1 MRGYHRQV
9 LGQFLVFHRDAKVQV
24 KFGDFVLDRGTRQLL
39 RGGHERRL
47 GPKAFELLE
56 LLLDQRPNVVAR
68 ERIRDRLWP
77 DTFVSEST
85 LATLMAEVRAALDES
100 PKRPVFLRTVHGVG
114 FAFCGQ
120 ALETE
125 PRTRAAGD
133 APAFRLVLEDR
144 EVALH
149 PGENLLGRV
158 EEGVAWFESSTVS
171 RRHARIRV
179 EGGEVIL
186 EDLASK
192 NGTFVRGQRIS
203 GPTALFDGDVFR
215 LGRVKVTLR
224 SLQPDEVTRSDD
236 GEPPARS

>member
-1 MRGYHRQV
+1 MGGYHPEV
-9 LGQFLVFHRDAKVQV
+9 LGQFLVFHRHAKVRV
-24 KFGDFVLDRGTRQLL
+24 AFGDFVLDRGTRQLL
-39 RGGHERRL
+39 RGGEERRL

-56 LLLDQRPNVVAR
+56 LLLDHRPNVVVR

-100 PKRPVFLRTVHGVG
+100 PKRPAFLRTVHGVG

-120 ALETE
+120 AVETE
-125 PRTRAAGD
+125 ARARAD
-133 APAFRLVLEDR
+133 TDTPAFRLVLEDR
-144 EVALH
+144 EVALRQ
-149 PGENLLGRV
+149 GENLLGRV
-158 EEGVAWFESSTVS
+158 EEGVAWFESATVS

-179 EGGEVIL
+179 EGDEVIL
-186 EDLASK
+186 EDMGSK
-192 NGTFVRGQRIS
+192 NGTFVRGERIS

-224 SLQPDEVTRSDD
+224 ALRPDDATRSDD
-236 GEPPARS
+236 GSL